1 MNDSK
6 TNKTNRKEKQDK
18 FLGTCKVCGQTLS
31 YIPDTNV
38 IVCKNP
44 GCPGIMLQKK
54 NGDKHSI
61 PINRLLNDRGV
72 EIAQTLF

>member
-18 FLGTCKVCGQTLS
+18 FLGTCKVCGRTLS
-31 YIPDTNV
+31 YIPGTNV

-44 GCPGIMLQKK
+44 DCSGIMLQRK